1 MKWALLAACAA
12 SVAATTYPLPSAAQV
27 RWMRDEV
34 TGMGSYNMGT
44 YEACGIGAVTF
55 EGNSN
60 NAKPDYIYLP
70 KGDVF
75 NPTNLDVEQWIVA
88 LKTAGVKHAV
98 LTLSHGCGYAL
109 YPTNTAFPSFNFTYA
124 YNIRESPY
132 KGGKGDIAR
141 EFVDSCRRHGI
152 RPGFY
157 NGVMNNAYLNVVR
170 GVAIQKKAYEG
181 QVIVTQDQYTQ
192 IILANLRQ
200 QWTDYGEL
208 AEVWFDGGYP
218 KGAEAQIAALFKE
231 LQPTCVA
238 FGGPAD
244 QQNDARWVGTE
255 TAHPGYPIWSTAKS
269 SGDAGR
275 GEADGPVFVPAESD
289 SCFQTRSAGL
299 VDRDVKYSGPYGGCW
314 FYNPQ
319 YVPKSVKEL
328 MSMYHDTVGANA
340 YLMIDWSPRP
350 QGDLPESHL
359 ARYIEWGDYRA
370 ACYTPVFEASP
381 AQLGNFT
388 GSNAVSFQVPAGV
401 QVDRL
406 SIGEDQ
412 EFGQRIRTYTISDAT
427 GAQLTNGTSVGNRRI
442 AFLSKTVTGPTTLSV
457 KLGAADLP
465 LLSAITM
472 YKPCPKL

>member
-55 EGNSN
+55 EGTRD
-60 NAKPDYIYLP
+60 NAKGSYITLP
-70 KGDVF
+70 KGSVF

-109 YPTNTAFPSFNFTYA
+109 YPTNTAFPSFNFTYS

-141 EFVDSCRRHGI
+141 EFVDSCRKHGI

-157 NGVMNNAYLNVVR
+157 NGVVNNAYLNVVN

-231 LQPTCVA
+231 LQPNAVA
-238 FGGPAD
+238 FQGPAD
-244 QQNDARWVGTE
+244 QQNNCRWIGTE
-255 TAHPGYPIWSTAKS
+255 TAHPGYPVWSTAKS
-269 SGDAGR
+269 STDGGR
-275 GEADGPVFVPAESD
+275 GEENGPVFVPAESD
-289 SCFQTRSAGL
+289 SCFQTPAAGL
-299 VDRDVKYSGPYGGCW
+299 VDRDVKFSGPYAGCW
-314 FYNPQ
+314 FYNPR

-359 ARYIEWGDYRA
+359 ARYKEWGDYRA
-370 ACYTPVFEASP
+370 NCYTPVFEASP
-381 AQLGNFT
+381 AQLGSFT
-388 GSNAVSFQVPAGV
+388 GSNAVSFKVPAGV

-457 KLGAADLP
+457 KLGADDLP

-472 YKPCPKL
+472 YKPCPQL